1 MTTESRRRL
10 LGVVAVEDGWVPPLR
25 YLLRRARA
33 LSMLEDVQAARLLE
47 VGCGSGALLCDL
59 AVRGLDVVG
68 LETSTRAAHLAR
80 RLASRCGSTHEVK
93 EEPDVSW
100 LQGFDAVCSF
110 DVLEHIEDDAG
121 ALQDWR
127 EWLNRGGVLLLSVPA
142 HPKRWGAGDVW
153 AGHWRRYDRSTL
165 VKRVEGAGFRVDRI
179 ECYGFPLA
187 NVTEWVGNFIYRRM
201 LKRTGNVP
209 RDVAT
214 ANSGVD
220 REQYVRLAGFLNSFV
235 GVTLLRIALVLQYLT
250 RKTDWGSGY
259 LVLARKV

>member
-1 MTTESRRRL
+1 MTSVSRRRL
-10 LGVVAVEDGWVPPLR
+10 LGVVAVAEGWVPPLR
-25 YLLRRARA
+25 YLLRRARV
-33 LSMLEDVQAARLLE
+33 LSMLEDVPVARLLE

-68 LETSTRAAHLAR
+68 FETSAQAANLAR
-80 RLASRCGSTHEVK
+80 RLAALCGSAHEVK
-93 EEPDVSW
+93 EEPDISW
-100 LQGFDAVCSF
+100 HQGFDAVCSF

-121 ALQDWR
+121 ALRDWR

-165 VKRVEGAGFRVDRI
+165 VTRVEEAGFRVDRI

-187 NVTEWVGNFIYRRM
+187 NFTEWIGNFVYRRM
-201 LKRTGNVP
+201 LKRSGGVP

-214 ANSGVD
+214 AGSGID
-220 REQYVRLAGFLNSFV
+220 RRQYLRLAGLLNSFV
-235 GVTLLRIALVLQYLT
+235 GITLLRIALVLQHLT
-250 RKTDWGSGY
+250 RRSDWGNGY